1 MTAHT
6 LPDAD
11 TQATLKQNLANVQQ
25 RLQDAASSAK
35 RSADT
40 IQLLAVSKTK
50 PIEYVNA
57 IAEQGQ
63 TCFGENY
70 LQEALEK
77 IAQRPD
83 LTWHFIG
90 PIQSNKTKPI
100 AEQFDWVESVDRLKI
115 ARRLSSQRPPEK
127 GPLNILLEV
136 NISGQASKAG
146 FAPEQ
151 IMQVAEE
158 VLALPNLTLRGLMTI
173 PAPSDTLE
181 AQRQPLAQMRQ
192 LLEQLQTQHPEAQL
206 DTLSMGMSGDLEAAV
221 LEGSTEVRIG
231 TDLFGARN

>member
-1 MTAHT
+1 MTTHAM
-6 LPDAD
+6 PDAD
-11 TQATLKQNLANVQQ
+11 TQATLKQNFDTVRQ
-25 RLQDAASSAK
+25 RLHAAAEQAGRSVDA
-35 RSADT
+35 

-77 IAQRPD
+77 IEQRPD

-90 PIQSNKTKPI
+90 PIQSNKTKSI

-127 GPLNILLEV
+127 GHLNILLEV
-136 NISGQASKAG
+136 NISDQESKAG
-146 FAPEQ
+146 FAPE
-151 IMQVAEE
+151 E
-158 VLALPNLTLRGLMTI
+158 VLDIAKEVQTLPNLTLRGLMTI
-173 PAPSDTLE
+173 PAPSDTLD
-181 AQRQPLAQMRQ
+181 AQRQPLAKMRA
-192 LLEQLQTQHPEAQL
+192 LLAQLQQQLPDAQL